1 MPIENFIINVFCVVD
16 ELISAVAP
24 VKILQRGFKPQL
36 SDSEVITMEIV
47 AEFLG
52 IDTDKQILEYF
63 SHHWKSWFPN
73 DGSRSNFSRQTA
85 NLWQIK
91 QGMQGKLS
99 ARLNG
104 ICAPVHMMDGFPIP
118 VCRISRA
125 HRSKNF
131 QGVASFGYGASKKEK
146 CWGFKE
152 NVVINSQG
160 VIVAVT
166 VALAP
171 IDERHSM
178 FEAIDKL
185 TALLIGDRG
194 FIGTELQ
201 EELKKFEIDLQTPRR
216 NNMRENRPPAFV
228 KWLKSTRR
236 LIETVI
242 GQLSDRF
249 KIEKVR
255 ARDIWHLTGRIDRKV
270 LAHTVGMLINKQIG
284 NEPLQFDCLLAT

>member
-1 MPIENFIINVFCVVD
+1 MKV
-16 ELISAVAP
+16 
-24 VKILQRGFKPQL
+24 
-36 SDSEVITMEIV
+36 V

-131 QGVASFGYGASKKEK
+131 
-146 CWGFKE
+146 
-152 NVVINSQG
+152 
-160 VIVAVT
+160 
-166 VALAP
+166 
-171 IDERHSM
+171 R
-178 FEAIDKL
+178 
-185 TALLIGDRG
+185 
-194 FIGTELQ
+194 
-201 EELKKFEIDLQTPRR
+201 
-216 NNMRENRPPAFV
+216 
-228 KWLKSTRR
+228 
-236 LIETVI
+236 
-242 GQLSDRF
+242 
-249 KIEKVR
+249 
-255 ARDIWHLTGRIDRKV
+255 
-270 LAHTVGMLINKQIG
+270 
-284 NEPLQFDCLLAT
+284 

>member
-1 MPIENFIINVFCVVD
+1 
-16 ELISAVAP
+16 
-24 VKILQRGFKPQL
+24 
-36 SDSEVITMEIV
+36 
-47 AEFLG
+47 
-52 IDTDKQILEYF
+52 
-63 SHHWKSWFPN
+63 
-73 DGSRSNFSRQTA
+73 
-85 NLWQIK
+85 
-91 QGMQGKLS
+91 MQGKLS

-216 NNMRENRPPAFV
+216 NNMREDWPPVFV

-242 GQLSDRF
+242 GQLSERF
-249 KIEKVR
+249 NIEKLGQR
-255 ARDIWHLTGRIDRKV
+255 YMASHSKDRQKSFGSYARDAYQQTNW
-270 LAHTVGMLINKQIG
+270 Q
-284 NEPLQFDCLLAT
+284 